1 MSYQIQHIFDK
12 EKNDNYVVL
21 KTDSSSVKIIL
32 NQGAHI
38 EEFKI
43 NTISIIKDLSPISYQ
58 ESFASSILF
67 PFANRIK
74 DGKYV
79 FNTITY
85 QTEINQ
91 VEESNALH
99 GFVYDKEFQVIKQ
112 QVNVD
117 SASIIVEYNETEI
130 TKGFPFTYKI
140 QLEYVLSENSIELK
154 VNIENTSKEKFP
166 FTLGWH
172 PYFYSEDLHKSFLK
186 FESSKQVVFDDKM
199 IPIRTKEIIN
209 SQNFELENKELDDCF
224 YLDSN
229 LIEFVTP
236 NYKME
241 LSSSENNNFLQL
253 YTPNKK
259 NRIAIEPTTGISNSF
274 NTEVGLKTLHP
285 NEKYQ
290 ISWKLS
296 FTNLQ

>member
-1 MSYQIQHIFDK
+1 MSFQIKLFQNPSKDSNVLEIFNATTFAKIDLNK
-12 EKNDNYVVL
+12 GASL
-21 KTDSSSVKIIL
+21 QLLTLDSVP
-32 NQGAHI
+32 
-38 EEFKI
+38 
-43 NTISIIKDLSPISYQ
+43 IIKDLSPISYQ